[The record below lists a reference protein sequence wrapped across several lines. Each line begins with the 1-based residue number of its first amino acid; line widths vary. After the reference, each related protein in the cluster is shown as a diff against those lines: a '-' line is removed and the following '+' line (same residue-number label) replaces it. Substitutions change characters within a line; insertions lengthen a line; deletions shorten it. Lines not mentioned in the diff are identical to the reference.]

1 MIELR
6 HLKTIAALAETGSV
20 TRAAGRLHLTQS
32 ALSHQLAML
41 EDYLETPLFERRQR
55 PLKLTAAGEKLLE
68 LARRMLPEVEAARQ
82 TIARLK
88 AAPPARE
95 LRIAVECHTCYDWLM
110 PAMDAYRERHPEVEQ
125 DLVPG
130 FHAEPLTLLTELQA
144 DVVIVSEAKRQAGI
158 AYHPL
163 FAYEMVALTAR
174 GHALAARPYL
184 AARDFGQET
193 LITYPVPDRMLDLVR
208 RVLKPAGVNPPRR
221 TAELTAAILQL
232 VASRRGIAALPR
244 WAVQT
249 YLERA
254 YIEARPIGP
263 KGLWGQLYAATRAAE
278 GEIYGEFTALLAE
291 MTFSTLHGVRRI
303 AGSARAKR
311 PS

>member
-32 ALSHQLAML
+32 ALSHQLALL
-41 EDYLETPLFERRQR
+41 EDHLGTPLFERQQR

-82 TIARLK
+82 SIARLK

-144 DVVIVSEAKRQAGI
+144 DVAIVSEAKRQAGI

-184 AARDFGQET
+184 AAGDFGRET

-249 YLERA
+249 YLERG
-254 YIEARPIGP
+254 YVEARPIGQ
-263 KGLWGQLYAATRAAE
+263 KGLWGQLYAAVRAAE
-278 GEIYGEFTALLAE
+278 GKTHDEFTALLAE
-291 MTFSTLHGVRRI
+291 MAFSTLHGVRRI
-303 AGSARAKR
+303 EA
-311 PS
+311 

>member
-6 HLKTIAALAETGSV
+6 HLKAIAMLADTGSV
-20 TRAAGRLHLTQS
+20 THAASRLHLTQS
-32 ALSHQLAML
+32 ALSHQLAAL
-41 EDYLETPLFERRQR
+41 EDFLETPLFERQQR
-55 PLKLTAAGEKLLE
+55 PLKLTAAGGKLLE
-68 LARRMLPEVEAARQ
+68 LARQVLPEVEAARQ
-82 TIARLK
+82 SIARMK
-88 AAPPARE
+88 AAPPSRE

-110 PAMDAYRERHPEVEQ
+110 PAMDAYREHHPEVEL

-130 FHAEPLTLLTELQA
+130 FHAEPLTLLSGRQA
-144 DVVIVSEAKRQAGI
+144 DVVIVSETKRHAGI
-158 AYHPL
+158 GYHPL

-174 GHALAARPYL
+174 GHLLAAKPYL
-184 AARDFGQET
+184 TARDFGLET

-249 YLERA
+249 YLERG
-254 YIEARPIGP
+254 YIAACPIGP
-263 KGLWGQLYAATRAAE
+263 RGLWGRLYAAVRVAE
-278 GEIYGEFTALLAE
+278 GETLTDFTALLAE
-291 MTFSTLHGVRRI
+291 MAFSTLRGVKPI
-303 AGSARAKR
+303 AESASAR
-311 PS
+311 

>member
-6 HLKTIAALAETGSV
+6 HLKAVAALADTGSV
-20 TRAAGRLHLTQS
+20 TRAASRLHLTQS
-32 ALSHQLAML
+32 ALSHQLAAL
-41 EDYLETPLFERRQR
+41 EDYLDTPLFERQQR
-55 PLKLTAAGEKLLE
+55 PLKLTGAGEKLLE

-82 TIARLK
+82 AIARLK
-88 AAPPARE
+88 AATPTRE

-110 PAMDAYRERHPEVEQ
+110 PAMDAYREHHPEAEL

-130 FHAEPLTLLTELQA
+130 FHAEPLALLTERQA
-144 DVVIVSEAKRQAGI
+144 DMVIISEAKRQAGI
-158 AYHPL
+158 AFHPL

-174 GHALAARPYL
+174 SHALAARPYL
-184 AARDFGQET
+184 TARNFEQET

-249 YLERA
+249 YLERGYVA
-254 YIEARPIGP
+254 ACPIGP
-263 KGLWGQLYAATRAAE
+263 RGLWGRLYAAVRAAE
-278 GEIYGEFTALLAE
+278 KETHAEFAALLSE
-291 MTFSTLHGVRRI
+291 MAFSTLHGVKPI
-303 AGSARAKR
+303 A
-311 PS
+311 